1 MLSLGGKSHR
11 KIKTPICRG
20 HYLFVNTFEP
30 KTSKVMSG
38 VITVNTRICDV
49 LSIAFRSQIAFS
61 EIRDR
66 LFQMGKRSE
75 KWSQLPLASRVS
87 ESMERLSNL
96 AINGVRVRKK
106 HEKADAVVR
115 GETRKF
121 P

>member
-11 KIKTPICRG
+11 EIKTPICRG
-20 HYLFVNTFEP
+20 HYLLVDTFGP

-66 LFQMGKRSE
+66 LFQVGKRSE
-75 KWSQLPLASRVS
+75 KWFQLPLTSRVS
-87 ESMERLSNL
+87 ESMERLSTECVS
-96 AINGVRVRKK
+96 AK
-106 HEKADAVVR
+106 
-115 GETRKF
+115 